1 MNSTNPHGS
10 FGCDSFAEELSLFV
24 FGELDGERR
33 DALERHLVDCAAC
46 RGERDALVRSL
57 EILKQESAR
66 VAGEAAPQLSPA
78 RQANLLA
85 QAQATAPKRGPVIA
99 WRRAALAAGVIAT
112 VGAGAFAWRASQY
125 GRRACELT
133 VADRGRSLDGSDAE
147 ARPTS
152 ESTDQ
157 LKSLGYLGGSNDDE
171 DDRAGSEAPKRSAA
185 TAAEAPAP
193 KSDPATVPVDS
204 VDLYEQLKREQSEK
218 KTGGEAGGDP
228 ASDAMPKSPILTA
241 LPVAQGGGGTHRG
254 PGDGSPSTR
263 SLDGAGAHAGPKTPA
278 TNSPQPAPAPT
289 GDRSAIE
296 PFKEE
301 EAASEVKPQAE
312 TAKRKLG
319 TGMKKGSAPAGPASS
334 GAPKPEAKKAAHG
347 ELDVDVLGNNTAD
360 YGTSFEW
367 ANNDSCLFVGL
378 DGRAEGIGAD
388 GKAGALDDKTR
399 DALRKLG
406 YDVPDVTLGTG
417 GAHAVVSFASN
428 LDPASLG
435 QMLAASL
442 SPAQAMRVQA
452 LIVAKLG
459 TAPGQ
464 PPRPG
469 LEADRDV
476 VVREFLDRLSRRQS
490 EPPRDMFFRY
500 FGDHPFIPT
509 RIDAK
514 STFGMDVDTASYALA
529 RAYLSRG
536 TLPPKA
542 AVRTE
547 EFVNAFRHDLA
558 TPDADGLANAGRVR
572 DDDRPAAGVATP
584 AARDVFA
591 IHTEIA
597 PSPFGDEGHCLL
609 QIGLKAREIP
619 RSQRKPIALTFVID
633 VSGSM
638 EQDGRLELV
647 KKGLH
652 LLLDQLTERDTVGI
666 VSFESTGH
674 RVLDPI
680 DATQRDRIFS
690 ALDRLRPEGSTNV
703 DQGLR
708 LGYEMALSQLRPNA
722 ENRVVLCS
730 DGVANTGVTDAK
742 WLSARIAECKSK
754 YVYLNC
760 IGVGMGNHND
770 ALMEQLADEGDGFC
784 AYIDRIEEA
793 KKLFVD
799 RLTGTL
805 LTVARNAKIQV
816 EFDPAGVRR
825 FRQLGYENRALAHRD
840 FRNDRVD
847 AGEVGAGQEVV
858 ALYEVELARDA
869 LARDAGARDTNVPL
883 AAVRVRYEDPDAGA
897 VREQER
903 RVAVA
908 DLRPTLQ
915 QATPRFRL
923 SACVAE
929 FAEILRLSVHARD
942 GSLGAVE
949 RLAEPLVDELPGD
962 PDVPEF
968 VALVKQAAR
977 LPDLIPVR
985 SGLTR
990 ACDEVK
996 RFHCWREELHDGAT
1010 DEQLR
1015 QLEEQNRR
1023 LEQALRD
1030 ALDRALRGS

>member
-10 FGCDSFAEELSLFV
+10 FGCDSFAEKLSLFV

-33 DALERHLVDCAAC
+33 DALERHLVDCASC

-57 EILKQESAR
+57 ELLKQEGAGA
-66 VAGEAAPQLSPA
+66 AGETAPQLSAA

-85 QAQATAPKRGPVIA
+85 HAQATAPKRGQVIA
-99 WRRAALAAGVIAT
+99 WRRAAVAAMVVAVAGAAWYAMQTTDTGSDRRFALTSEATSVARGEPDASRFEPRPAAGKAADVA
-112 VGAGAFAWRASQY
+112 ASKP
-125 GRRACELT
+125 AP
-133 VADRGRSLDGSDAE
+133 AA
-147 ARPTS
+147 AAP
-152 ESTDQ
+152 
-157 LKSLGYLGGSNDDE
+157 
-171 DDRAGSEAPKRSAA
+171 AGSAPSLTNLRI
-185 TAAEAPAP
+185 
-193 KSDPATVPVDS
+193 
-204 VDLYEQLKREQSEK
+204 DLDRIEQLKREESK
-218 KTGGEAGGDP
+218 SGEILVASGEGAARGESKVRSRAGD
-228 ASDAMPKSPILTA
+228 
-241 LPVAQGGGGTHRG
+241 GGTERG
-254 PGDGSPSTR
+254 PTSTNPSAPSGDIGKR
-263 SLDGAGAHAGPKTPA
+263 LAG
-278 TNSPQPAPAPT
+278 
-289 GDRSAIE
+289 
-296 PFKEE
+296 
-301 EAASEVKPQAE
+301 
-312 TAKRKLG
+312 
-319 TGMKKGSAPAGPASS
+319 APAGPQTAGPATPPPGDRSS
-334 GAPKPEAKKAAHG
+334 LDTSTAGHRGLDSQPKPQPDPLPTAQAGAPADSAKADGHHGLGLSRQPKPAETAPEAKD
-347 ELDVDVLGNNTAD
+347 EFV
-360 YGTSFEW
+360 
-367 ANNDSCLFVGL
+367 ANPTIGYLQEDEASS
-378 DGRAEGIGAD
+378 EGID
-388 GKAGALDDKTR
+388 AGVEEMLSGFERLPEHVDLDDESRTILK
-399 DALRKLG
+399 KLG
-406 YDVPDVTLGTG
+406 YVAEGGDDANGQTSYSLDGFATSTAPALTPAQLGR
-417 GAHAVVSFASN
+417 F
-428 LDPASLG
+428 
-435 QMLAASL
+435 LAASL
-442 SPAQAMRVQA
+442 SPAQLMRVQA

-500 FGDHPFIPT
+500 FGDHSFIPT

-514 STFGMDVDTASYALA
+514 STFGMDVDTASYSLA

-558 TPDADGLANAGRVR
+558 PPDADGLANAGRVR
-572 DDDRPAAGVATP
+572 DDDRPPAGGFAAP

-591 IHTEIA
+591 IHMEIA
-597 PSPFGDEGHCLL
+597 PSPFGDDGHYLL
-609 QIGLKAREIP
+609 QVGLKAREIP
-619 RSQRKPIALTFVID
+619 KSQRKPIALTFVID

-674 RVLDPI
+674 RVLDPV
-680 DATQRDRIFS
+680 DATQRDRIFA

-730 DGVANTGVTDAK
+730 DGVANTGVTDPK

-793 KKLFVD
+793 KKLFVE

-805 LTVARNAKIQV
+805 LTVVRNAKIQV
-816 EFDPAGVRR
+816 EFDPAGVCR

-869 LARDAGARDTNVPL
+869 LARDSVARDTHVPL

-915 QATPRFRL
+915 QSTPRFRL

-929 FAEILRLSVHARD
+929 FAEILRQSVHARD

-949 RLAEPLVDELPGD
+949 RLAEPLVDELQGD

-985 SGLTR
+985 SGLAR

-996 RFHCWREELHDGAT
+996 RFHCWREELRDGAT

-1015 QLEEQNRR
+1015 LLEEQNRR

-1030 ALDRALRGS
+1030 ALDRALRRS

>member
-1 MNSTNPHGS
+1 
-10 FGCDSFAEELSLFV
+10 
-24 FGELDGERR
+24 
-33 DALERHLVDCAAC
+33 
-46 RGERDALVRSL
+46 
-57 EILKQESAR
+57 
-66 VAGEAAPQLSPA
+66 
-78 RQANLLA
+78 
-85 QAQATAPKRGPVIA
+85 
-99 WRRAALAAGVIAT
+99 
-112 VGAGAFAWRASQY
+112 
-125 GRRACELT
+125 
-133 VADRGRSLDGSDAE
+133 
-147 ARPTS
+147 
-152 ESTDQ
+152 
-157 LKSLGYLGGSNDDE
+157 
-171 DDRAGSEAPKRSAA
+171 
-185 TAAEAPAP
+185 
-193 KSDPATVPVDS
+193 
-204 VDLYEQLKREQSEK
+204 
-218 KTGGEAGGDP
+218 
-228 ASDAMPKSPILTA
+228 
-241 LPVAQGGGGTHRG
+241 
-254 PGDGSPSTR
+254 
-263 SLDGAGAHAGPKTPA
+263 
-278 TNSPQPAPAPT
+278 
-289 GDRSAIE
+289 
-296 PFKEE
+296 
-301 EAASEVKPQAE
+301 
-312 TAKRKLG
+312 
-319 TGMKKGSAPAGPASS
+319 
-334 GAPKPEAKKAAHG
+334 
-347 ELDVDVLGNNTAD
+347 
-360 YGTSFEW
+360 
-367 ANNDSCLFVGL
+367 
-378 DGRAEGIGAD
+378 
-388 GKAGALDDKTR
+388 
-399 DALRKLG
+399 
-406 YDVPDVTLGTG
+406 
-417 GAHAVVSFASN
+417 
-428 LDPASLG
+428 
-435 QMLAASL
+435 
-442 SPAQAMRVQA
+442 VQA

-509 RIDAK
+509 RVDAK

-558 TPDADGLANAGRVR
+558 PPDVDGLANAGRIR

-597 PSPFGDEGHCLL
+597 PSPFGDEGHYLL

-619 RSQRKPIALTFVID
+619 KSQRKPIALTFVID

-674 RVLDPI
+674 RVLDPV
-680 DATQRDRIFS
+680 DATQRDRIFA

-793 KKLFVD
+793 KKLFVE

-840 FRNDRVD
+840 FRNDKVD

-869 LARDAGARDTNVPL
+869 LARDAGARDTHVPL
-883 AAVRVRYEDPDAGA
+883 AEVRVRYEDPDAGA

-929 FAEILRLSVHARD
+929 FAEILRQSVHARD

>member
-24 FGELDGERR
+24 FGELPELQGERR

-46 RGERDALVRSL
+46 CGERDALVRSL
-57 EILKQESAR
+57 EILKQEGAGGAR
-66 VAGEAAPQLSPA
+66 ETAPQLSAA

-85 QAQATAPKRGPVIA
+85 QAQATAPKRGQVIA
-99 WRRAALAAGVIAT
+99 WRRAAVAAMVVAVAGAAWYATQATDAGSDRRFALTSEATSVARGEPDASRFGQSPAAGKA
-112 VGAGAFAWRASQY
+112 
-125 GRRACELT
+125 
-133 VADRGRSLDGSDAE
+133 ADA
-147 ARPTS
+147 AAAKP
-152 ESTDQ
+152 
-157 LKSLGYLGGSNDDE
+157 
-171 DDRAGSEAPKRSAA
+171 A
-185 TAAEAPAP
+185 TAAAAPAG
-193 KSDPATVPVDS
+193 SARSLTNLHI
-204 VDLYEQLKREQSEK
+204 DLDRIEQLKREESK
-218 KTGGEAGGDP
+218 SGEMLVASGEGAARGESKSRSRAGD
-228 ASDAMPKSPILTA
+228 
-241 LPVAQGGGGTHRG
+241 GGTERG
-254 PGDGSPSTR
+254 PTSTNPSAPSGDHR
-263 SLDGAGAHAGPKTPA
+263 
-278 TNSPQPAPAPT
+278 
-289 GDRSAIE
+289 
-296 PFKEE
+296 
-301 EAASEVKPQAE
+301 
-312 TAKRKLG
+312 KRLSG
-319 TGMKKGSAPAGPASS
+319 APAGPQTGGPTTPPPGDRSSLDTSTAGQRGLDSQPKPQPDPLPTAQAGAPADSAKGDGHHGLGLSRLPMPSEKAPGSKDEFVANPTIGYLHEDEASS
-334 GAPKPEAKKAAHG
+334 EGIDAGVEEMLSGFESPPG
-347 ELDVDVLGNNTAD
+347 PLDSDDESRSALARIGYINEGGDDAT
-360 YGTSFEW
+360 GGKH
-367 ANNDSCLFVGL
+367 DSL
-378 DGRAEGIGAD
+378 DGFEM
-388 GKAGALDDKTR
+388 AGFGYSTNARTLTP
-399 DALRKLG
+399 AQLG
-406 YDVPDVTLGTG
+406 RL
-417 GAHAVVSFASN
+417 
-428 LDPASLG
+428 
-435 QMLAASL
+435 LAASL
-442 SPAQAMRVQA
+442 SPAQLLRVQA

-514 STFGMDVDTASYALA
+514 STFGMDVDTASSALA

-536 TLPPKA
+536 TLPPTA

-558 TPDADGLANAGRVR
+558 PPDADGLANAGRVR
-572 DDDRPAAGVATP
+572 DDDRPAAGFAAP

-597 PSPFGDEGHCLL
+597 PSPFGEEGHYLL

-619 RSQRKPIALTFVID
+619 KSQRKPIALTFVID

-680 DATQRDRIFS
+680 DATQRGRIFA
-690 ALDRLRPEGSTNV
+690 ALDALRPEGSTNV

-730 DGVANTGVTDAK
+730 DGVANTGVTDAN

-770 ALMEQLADEGDGFC
+770 ALMEQLADQGDGFC

-840 FRNDRVD
+840 FRNDKVD

-903 RVAVA
+903 RVAVS

-929 FAEILRLSVHARD
+929 FAEILRQSVHARD

-985 SGLTR
+985 SGLAR

-1010 DEQLR
+1010 DEQLHL
-1015 QLEEQNRR
+1015 LEEQNRR